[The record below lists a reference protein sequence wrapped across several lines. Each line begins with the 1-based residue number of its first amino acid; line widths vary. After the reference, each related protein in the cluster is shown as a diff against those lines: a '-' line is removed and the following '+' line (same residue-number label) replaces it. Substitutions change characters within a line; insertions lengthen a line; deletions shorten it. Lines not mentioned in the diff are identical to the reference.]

1 MEKEILELL
10 KDGKAHELLEI
21 IDYLGLGKDSDGKV
35 TSLLTEMVNNY
46 DVYCTKKGK
55 YMLFSES
62 EMAKSYVK
70 GRFIDTN
77 NDYGFVEIGNGYDD
91 IFIHGSNVNGAM
103 DGDIVLVH
111 ITKEGKEDKKSEGE
125 IAKVLK
131 HDLKNKV
138 GTVCFFSDYNTIM
151 VKLDDKKYKNPLIL
165 DGNRKDLVRLVE
177 GDKVVVTFSSSKR
190 HKNSIVA
197 TFNKHLGHVNDP
209 DMDIIS
215 ILAEHG
221 FDIEF
226 PSEVLEELK
235 NFPTEVSEKDLVGRR
250 DLRNE
255 MIFTIDGDDTKDI
268 DDAISLKRLDNGNWL
283 LGVHIAD
290 VSYYVKEGSALDL
303 AARNSST
310 SVYVADCVDPMFPHQ
325 LSNGICSL
333 NPNVDRL
340 AITYEM
346 EIDNKGNVVN
356 YEKFPSVIHSN
367 IQMTYKKVNAFL
379 ENGVVSE
386 GYEPFTE
393 TLTNMKKL
401 SDIIRHNKVRRGCI
415 DFDTDEAKIIVD
427 ENGCAIDI
435 QKRER
440 GVGEKLIED
449 FMIITNETVAKDFY
463 YMDLPS
469 LYRIHGLPD
478 EERLMKFLTVLSN
491 FGISLKA
498 DIKKMKPKVIQT
510 IVNELKKYPE
520 FRVLST
526 RLLSCMDKAIYS
538 PINIGHFGIASEC
551 YTHFTSPIRRYPDL
565 IIHRLLRNYFFME
578 DGITDEKI
586 RHFKEILSD
595 IAIHSSERERAS
607 VECEREVDQLKMAEY
622 MENHIGE
629 EFTGMISGITSFG
642 FFVQLDNL
650 VEGLVPLLSF
660 DELYQYDSK
669 TESLIGKA
677 TNNVFRIGQE
687 VVVKVDRASKE
698 EKIIDFRFVK
708 RVSEEDEKEK
718 IKRKY

>member
-21 IDYLGLGKDSDGKV
+21 IDYLGLGKDSDETV
-35 TSLLTEMVNNY
+35 TNLLTEMVNNY
-46 DVYCTKKGK
+46 DLYCTKKAK

-77 NDYGFVEIGNGYDD
+77 NDYGFVEIGNGNDD

-138 GTVCFFSDYNTIM
+138 GTVCFSSDYNTIM

-190 HKNSIVA
+190 HKNSIIA
-197 TFNKHLGHVNDP
+197 TFSKHLGHVNDP

-303 AARNSST
+303 EARNSST
-310 SVYVADCVDPMFPHQ
+310 SVYVADRVDPMFPHQ

-367 IQMTYKKVNAFL
+367 IQMTYKKLNAFL

-386 GYEPFTE
+386 GYEPFIE

-478 EERLMKFLTVLSN
+478 EERLMKFLTILSN

-538 PINIGHFGIASEC
+538 PTNIGHFGIASEC

-629 EFTGMISGITSFG
+629 EFTGMISGVTNFG

>member
-367 IQMTYKKVNAFL
+367 IQMTYKKLNAFL

-538 PINIGHFGIASEC
+538 PTNIGHFGIASEC

>member
-1 MEKEILELL
+1 
-10 KDGKAHELLEI
+10 
-21 IDYLGLGKDSDGKV
+21 
-35 TSLLTEMVNNY
+35 MVNNY

-62 EMAKSYVK
+62 EMAKSYIK

-138 GTVCFFSDYNTIM
+138 GTICFSSDYNTIM

-190 HKNSIVA
+190 HKNSIIA

-215 ILAEHG
+215 ILAERN
-221 FDIEF
+221 FDTEF
-226 PSEVLEELK
+226 PSGVIEELK
-235 NFPTEVSEKDLVGRR
+235 SFPTEVLEKDLVGRR
-250 DLRNE
+250 DLRGE

-268 DDAISLKRLDNGNWL
+268 DDAISVKRLDNGNWH

-290 VSYYVKEGSALDL
+290 VGYYVKENSDLDL
-303 AARNSST
+303 EARNRGT
-310 SVYVADCVDPMFPHQ
+310 SVYIADRVVPMYPHQ

-333 NPNVDRL
+333 NPDVDRL
-340 AITYEM
+340 AVSCEM
-346 EIDNKGNVVN
+346 EIDNKGNLVS
-356 YEKFPSVIHSN
+356 YEIFPSVIHSN
-367 IQMTYKKVNAFL
+367 IQMTYKKVNKFL
-379 ENGVVSE
+379 EEGIVSE

-393 TLTNMKKL
+393 MLSNMKKL

-415 DFDTDEAKIIVD
+415 DFDTDEAKIIRDSDGKV
-427 ENGCAIDI
+427 IDI
-435 QKRER
+435 VKRSR

-449 FMIITNETVAKDFY
+449 FMIMANETVAKHFL

-538 PINIGHFGIASEC
+538 PTNIGHFGIASEC
-551 YTHFTSPIRRYPDL
+551 YTHFTSPIRRYPDTT
-565 IIHRLLRNYFFME
+565 IHRLLRNYFFME

-586 RHFKEILSD
+586 RHFKEVLSD
-595 IAIHSSERERAS
+595 IALHSSERERAS
-607 VECEREVDQLKMAEY
+607 VECERESEEMYMAEY

-708 RVSEEDEKEK
+708 RVSDEDEKEK

>member
-1 MEKEILELL
+1 
-10 KDGKAHELLEI
+10 
-21 IDYLGLGKDSDGKV
+21 
-35 TSLLTEMVNNY
+35 
-46 DVYCTKKGK
+46 
-55 YMLFSES
+55 
-62 EMAKSYVK
+62 
-70 GRFIDTN
+70 
-77 NDYGFVEIGNGYDD
+77 
-91 IFIHGSNVNGAM
+91 
-103 DGDIVLVH
+103 
-111 ITKEGKEDKKSEGE
+111 
-125 IAKVLK
+125 
-131 HDLKNKV
+131 
-138 GTVCFFSDYNTIM
+138 
-151 VKLDDKKYKNPLIL
+151 
-165 DGNRKDLVRLVE
+165 
-177 GDKVVVTFSSSKR
+177 
-190 HKNSIVA
+190 
-197 TFNKHLGHVNDP
+197 
-209 DMDIIS
+209 MDIIS

-303 AARNSST
+303 EARNSST
-310 SVYVADCVDPMFPHQ
+310 SVYVADRVDPMFPHQ

-367 IQMTYKKVNAFL
+367 IQMTYKKLNAFL

-386 GYEPFTE
+386 GYEPFIE

-478 EERLMKFLTVLSN
+478 EERLMKFLTILSN

-538 PINIGHFGIASEC
+538 PTNIGHFGIASEC

-629 EFTGMISGITSFG
+629 EFTGMISGVTNFG

>member
-21 IDYLGLGKDSDGKV
+21 IDYLGLGKDSDETV
-35 TSLLTEMVNNY
+35 TNLLTEMVNNY
-46 DVYCTKKGK
+46 DLYCTKKAK

-77 NDYGFVEIGNGYDD
+77 NDYGFVEIGNGNDD

-138 GTVCFFSDYNTIM
+138 GTVCFSSDYNTIM

-190 HKNSIVA
+190 HKNSIIA
-197 TFNKHLGHVNDP
+197 TYSKHLGHVNDP

-303 AARNSST
+303 EARNSST
-310 SVYVADCVDPMFPHQ
+310 SVYVADRVDPMFPHQ

-367 IQMTYKKVNAFL
+367 IQMTYKKLNAFL

-386 GYEPFTE
+386 GYEPFIE

-478 EERLMKFLTVLSN
+478 EERLMKFLTILSN

-538 PINIGHFGIASEC
+538 PTNIGHFGIASEC

-629 EFTGMISGITSFG
+629 EFTGMISGVTNFG

>member
-10 KDGKAHELLEI
+10 SDGKAHELLEI
-21 IDYLGLGKDSDGKV
+21 LNYLGLGQDSDEKV
-35 TSLLTEMVNNY
+35 IKLLTEMVNSY
-46 DVYCTKKGK
+46 DLYCTKKGK

-70 GRFIDTN
+70 GTFLETN
-77 NDYGFVEIGNGYDD
+77 QEYGFVKVDDNHDD
-91 IFIHGSNVNGAM
+91 IFIPGSKIKGAM
-103 DGDIVLVH
+103 DGDTVFVR
-111 ITKEGKEDKKSEGE
+111 ITKEETDKRKCEGE
-125 IAKVLK
+125 IVEIL
-131 HDLKNKV
+131 HHELNSKV
-138 GTVCFFSDYNTIM
+138 GTVCFSDDYNKIM
-151 VKLDDKKYKNPLIL
+151 VKLDDRRYKQPLIL
-165 DGNRKDLVRLVE
+165 DGDRKELVRLVE
-177 GDKVVVTFSSSKR
+177 GDKVLVTFSSSKR
-190 HKNSIVA
+190 YKDSLV
-197 TFNKHLGHVNDP
+197 TTLKKHIGHINDP
-209 DMDIIS
+209 GIDIES

-221 FDIEF
+221 FDTEF

-303 AARNSST
+303 EARNSST

-367 IQMTYKKVNAFL
+367 IQMTYEKVNAFL
-379 ENGVVSE
+379 ENGIVSE

-393 TLTNMKKL
+393 MLTNMKRL

-427 ENGCAIDI
+427 VEGRAIDI
-435 QKRER
+435 VKRER

-491 FGISLKA
+491 FGISVKA

-538 PINIGHFGIASEC
+538 PTNIGHFGIASEC

-586 RHFKEILSD
+586 RHFKEVLSN

-607 VECEREVDQLKMAEY
+607 VECEREVDSLKMAEY
-622 MENHIGE
+622 MESHVGE
-629 EFTGMISGITSFG
+629 EFTGMISGVTSFG

-650 VEGLVPLLSF
+650 VEGLVPLESL
-660 DELYQYDSK
+660 EEMYVYDSK

-677 TNNVFRIGQE
+677 THNVFRLGQE

-698 EKIIDFRFVK
+698 ERIIDFSFVK
-708 RVSEEDEKEK
+708 RVSEDEKEK
-718 IKRKY
+718 IKKKY

>member
-1 MEKEILELL
+1 
-10 KDGKAHELLEI
+10 
-21 IDYLGLGKDSDGKV
+21 
-35 TSLLTEMVNNY
+35 
-46 DVYCTKKGK
+46 
-55 YMLFSES
+55 
-62 EMAKSYVK
+62 
-70 GRFIDTN
+70 
-77 NDYGFVEIGNGYDD
+77 
-91 IFIHGSNVNGAM
+91 
-103 DGDIVLVH
+103 
-111 ITKEGKEDKKSEGE
+111 
-125 IAKVLK
+125 
-131 HDLKNKV
+131 
-138 GTVCFFSDYNTIM
+138 
-151 VKLDDKKYKNPLIL
+151 
-165 DGNRKDLVRLVE
+165 
-177 GDKVVVTFSSSKR
+177 
-190 HKNSIVA
+190 
-197 TFNKHLGHVNDP
+197 
-209 DMDIIS
+209 
-215 ILAEHG
+215 
-221 FDIEF
+221 
-226 PSEVLEELK
+226 
-235 NFPTEVSEKDLVGRR
+235 
-250 DLRNE
+250 
-255 MIFTIDGDDTKDI
+255 
-268 DDAISLKRLDNGNWL
+268 
-283 LGVHIAD
+283 
-290 VSYYVKEGSALDL
+290 
-303 AARNSST
+303 
-310 SVYVADCVDPMFPHQ
+310 
-325 LSNGICSL
+325 
-333 NPNVDRL
+333 
-340 AITYEM
+340 
-346 EIDNKGNVVN
+346 
-356 YEKFPSVIHSN
+356 
-367 IQMTYKKVNAFL
+367 MTYKKVNTFL
-379 ENGVVSE
+379 ENGVISE

-538 PINIGHFGIASEC
+538 PTNIGHFGIASEC

-629 EFTGMISGITSFG
+629 EFTGMISGVTSFG

-669 TESLIGKA
+669 TESLIGKV
-677 TNNVFRIGQE
+677 THNVFRIGQE